1 MVRYLLLG
9 ESVSFVCL
17 MNLKDLL
24 PKSLPFTK
32 PKETFEYFFALNI
45 TQDNVEGA
53 VWGIEGNKLVIIN
66 SASHKYETE
75 ADLVKAANYALDEA
89 LADFQPEPVKVLF
102 GVPDAWLQDDDLK
115 PDFLRLLRKIVKEL
129 DVEPM
134 AYVSTTHALSHMLQ
148 KNQGGTPLT
157 AILVEVVDP
166 LVVTV
171 VKGGKALGSKIEKR
185 TSDLPN
191 DIEKA
196 LASFSDIE
204 VLPSKIVIYG
214 PNNVEKYKEELV
226 GFSWMAQLPFLH
238 LPKIETL
245 DIGDTLKAVC
255 LAGASELNTHIDYR
269 FGKSTYDPNAVVS
282 VGAHKASKLLEDNNL
297 EETAGF
303 VAGDIKQNASGY
315 HPDDQAPRRHPQP
328 LNNEYTNVYQKSNPL
343 FKFFAPVLAF
353 LPLSKLSLPA
363 KMPKL
368 TIIIPV
374 AILFLLVLAY
384 VFLPKAKV
392 TVFLDMRILEKDAEV
407 IADPNITAVDEEAK
421 KIPGKTV
428 TAEVDGSL
436 KGEATGKKKVGEAAK
451 GKIIV
456 YNATSRSITLAK
468 GTTMTADKGL
478 KFVLDS
484 EVQIASKSA
493 SAADPPS
500 KSGVVDASA
509 SDIGPDGNISAG
521 TDLTVGNY
529 GKSDVVAK
537 VETAFSGGVSKDVTV
552 VSSDDQKRL
561 LAALTSE
568 LRKKAQDDIQGSLE
582 GGMKVLS
589 EGLTEQIISQ
599 AYSKKVGDQATE
611 FTLDLRAKYSGTAY
625 NENDLKTIVSKLVET
640 NVPEGYELDLS
651 QTETQAD
658 VAKIEKDGRL
668 IFAAK
673 FRAKLMPKIN
683 QDQIRK
689 DLAFKTPAEVV
700 EKVRSIENVIGSNI
714 EITPSLPGPLQRLPI
729 LPQNITV
736 EITAK

>member
-1 MVRYLLLG
+1 
-9 ESVSFVCL
+9 

-24 PKSLPFTK
+24 PKSLPFSK

-66 SASHKYETE
+66 SASHKYESE

-115 PDFLRLLRKIVKEL
+115 PDYLRLLRKMVKEL

-148 KNQGGTPLT
+148 KSQGGTPLT

-166 LVVTV
+166 LVATV
-171 VKGGKALGSKIEKR
+171 VKGGKVMGSKREKR
-185 TSDLPN
+185 TADLPN

-214 PNNVEKYKEELV
+214 PNNVDKYKEELV
-226 GFSWMAQLPFLH
+226 GFSWLSQLPFLH

-255 LAGASELNTHIDYR
+255 LAGASELNPHIDYR
-269 FGKSTYDPNAVVS
+269 FGKSTYNPNIALP
-282 VGAHKASKLLEDNNL
+282 VGSQKAAKLMEHDDEL
-297 EETAGF
+297 EENAGF
-303 VAGDIKQNASGY
+303 VAGDIKQNLRFP
-315 HPDDQAPRRHPQP
+315 HPPDDV
-328 LNNEYTNVYQKSNPL
+328 YSNVHQRKNPL
-343 FKFFAPVLAF
+343 LKILTTILAF
-353 LPLSKLSLPA
+353 LPLSKVPLPA

-368 TIIIPV
+368 TLIVPV

-384 VFLPKAKV
+384 IFLPKGKV
-392 TVFLDMRILEKDAEV
+392 TVFLDMRVLEKDAEV
-407 IADPNITAVDEEAK
+407 IADPNITEVDEEAK

-428 TAEVDGSL
+428 VSEVDGSL

-451 GKIIV
+451 GKVIV
-456 YNATSRSITLAK
+456 YNATSRSVTLGK
-468 GTTMTADKGL
+468 GTTMTGDKGL
-478 KFVLDS
+478 KFILDS

-509 SDIGPDGNISAG
+509 SEIGPDGNISAG
-521 TDLTVGNY
+521 TDLTVGSYN
-529 GKSDVVAK
+529 KSDVVAK

-568 LRKKAQDDIQGSLE
+568 LRKKAQDDIQGKLE

-589 EGLTEQIISQ
+589 EGLTEKIISQ

-611 FTLDLRAKYSGTAY
+611 FNLNLRAKYSGTAY
-625 NENDLKTIVSKLVET
+625 NENDLRTIVSKLVET
-640 NVPEGYELDLS
+640 NVPQGYELDLS

-658 VAKIEKDGRL
+658 VAKVEKDGRL

-673 FRAKLMPKIN
+673 FRAKLMPKIDQN
-683 QDQIRK
+683 QIKK
-689 DLAFKTPAEVV
+689 DLAFKTPNEVAENL
-700 EKVRSIENVIGSNI
+700 RQIENVIGSDI